1 MRFQPIA
8 ISLAGAGPLSS
19 PMLDATRERPGDP
32 WLAAWAAEIVRV
44 LAGLAS
50 VLQGGRLTEPVVH
63 KSRRELKRL
72 RSLLRLAPRHVADL
86 ADETR
91 EITGELRR
99 RLGHSRDATVMLKT
113 LRALT
118 HELGEA
124 ASRINPVLSAHHRK
138 ASATLDRG
146 SRRWD
151 RDRIA
156 RFGAAWRGLSVKA
169 LSKGTRAPCASARR
183 GLITARRRNVALEGG
198 KDAALHPMRK
208 ACVDHQNHL
217 AFFAR
222 GAKGKI
228 AARHAELKRLRDRL
242 GHCHDLEVLRDFVR
256 TRADVSALDLIR
268 LEEVLATRHRR
279 LVRKAV
285 KSAAILFAD
294 KPRQFER
301 WLRHE
306 LGKVRGADAAQ
317 ALGLADRSPL
327 QLPTG
332 TPAIREN
339 LSRDSVP

>member
-1 MRFQPIA
+1 
-8 ISLAGAGPLSS
+8 
-19 PMLDATRERPGDP
+19 MLDATRERPGDP
-32 WLAAWAAEIVRV
+32 WLAAWAAEIPRV

-156 RFGAAWRGLSVKA
+156 RFGAAWRGLSVQGDVVQGDAGA
-169 LSKGTRAPCASARR
+169 LRKRATRTYRRAR
-183 GLITARRRNVALEGG
+183 GEAIALESG
-198 KDAALHPMRK
+198 KDAALHPLRK

-217 AFFAR
+217 AFFAL

-242 GHCHDLEVLRDFVR
+242 GLCHDLEVLRDFVR

-279 LVRKAV
+279 LVRKAL

-306 LGKVRGADAAQ
+306 LGKVRSADAAQ

-327 QLPTG
+327 ELPTG
-332 TPAIREN
+332 TPATREN
-339 LSRDSVP
+339 LCRDSVP